1 MRGMSTQPLEE
12 TQSEVPQKML
22 DASGAWAAVP
32 SCQVLQEGIKGA
44 TDRNIHSVNGFLAR
58 KDMHYLVSDVPEDP
72 SQRAALL
79 ASGSKSQ
86 SSQYYMAPLDKWVYI
101 KDLVTRHRGELREN
115 GGSWVRQ
122 KTPFPQDECY
132 FHPQF
137 NLRDKS
143 GGLGP
148 LPPSDNPPWEP
159 GLVNTVLR
167 KGPPEKE
174 DRSYHLR
181 CAKMDRCA
189 KVFGLMDLFSAWG
202 HEYTAK
208 ELYAYYLSCR
218 IFAHKRQNQNKR
230 GRQ

>member
-1 MRGMSTQPLEE
+1 MSTQPLEE
-12 TQSEVPQKML
+12 TQSEALWQKML
-22 DASGAWAAVP
+22 DAIGAWDAFP

-44 TDRNIHSVNGFLAR
+44 IDRHIHSVNDFLTR

-79 ASGSKSQ
+79 APGNLLQISPYFISTW
-86 SSQYYMAPLDKWVYI
+86 DKWGYI
-101 KDLVTRHRGELREN
+101 KDLVARHRGELRESR
-115 GGSWVRQ
+115 GLWVRQ

-174 DRSYHLR
+174 DCYYLR
-181 CAKMDRCA
+181 CAKI
-189 KVFGLMDLFSAWG
+189 FGLMDLFSAWG

-208 ELYAYYLSCR
+208 ELYAYYMSCR
-218 IFAHKRQNQNKR
+218 IFAHKCQRRQ
-230 GRQ
+230 

>member
-22 DASGAWAAVP
+22 DASGAWVAVP

-44 TDRNIHSVNGFLAR
+44 TDRNILSMKVFLAR

-86 SSQYYMAPLDKWVYI
+86 SSQYYMPPCDKWVYI

-137 NLRDKS
+137 NLRTPCLKDKF
-143 GGLGP
+143 GGLASGIH
-148 LPPSDNPPWEP
+148 SDNPLER

-174 DRSYHLR
+174 DRCYYL
-181 CAKMDRCA
+181 RCA

-208 ELYAYYLSCR
+208 ELYAYYLSCH